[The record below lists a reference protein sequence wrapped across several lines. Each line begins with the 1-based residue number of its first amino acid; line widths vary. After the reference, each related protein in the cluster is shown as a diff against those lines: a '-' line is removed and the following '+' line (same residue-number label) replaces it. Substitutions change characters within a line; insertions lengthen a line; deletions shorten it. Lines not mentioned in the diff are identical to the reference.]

1 MKKIIALALLAVLL
15 LTACAPRQPEETFSD
30 FTAEGDLLT
39 LTRGNV
45 TVTVNARSGM
55 VTSVKND
62 TDSFVLDGIL
72 VDAGI
77 GGELIFRQ
85 LGYKD
90 MSSLATYELPV
101 LYPRMKEL
109 PDYAVDAI
117 TATAEGFTVS
127 LTCSSYHFLYNYS
140 LLTDGL
146 ALSVTISTE
155 SAEKVAVNG
164 VGFLVRGLDGFRQ
177 EDTTFEFP
185 GSTPAGKLS
194 YPSGSK
200 YKATS
205 SDYSAP
211 AVVISDGVKTGSVL
225 FVDEVEKWTAGS
237 YLDENGRPCAAFLA
251 AAEGWLSS
259 GTPMEVGTL
268 YLSLGSPERNAY
280 QTISRFWTELGYHTP
295 TDTASTGN
303 LVAIYSGH
311 PYGTM
316 DTGYFNQLTLQE
328 YAECMDAVAD
338 MGFDAVWL
346 LPVFWHTGDNVYEP
360 IDAGI
365 VDNRYGGLEG
375 AKTFVETAHSL
386 GLSVLFDFVPHGP
399 RPAYSFAREHDG
411 WISKNMQG
419 NNQIEWECVSFDY
432 NNPEYAAYNRELAKY
447 YAQEIGLDGAR
458 IDCSMGGL
466 PNWSSPIGLRASAA
480 GLQAGV
486 NVVTALRE
494 GFLEGG
500 ANVLLLPENFHPSPA
515 YASVTD
521 VFYDMPLYRAI
532 FNLNQKGLSDT
543 EYVSALTQYLTA
555 EHESSVA
562 GQLKLRFLGNHD
574 TVTWTFDAQRA
585 QTLYGTEKAKALWK
599 AIGWIDGVLYI
610 YQGDEDP
617 AAYRLAGEN
626 LEDFFREL
634 IDIKR
639 EYLPNSYDTAYVST
653 GSPIFAFYRYTED
666 SARLVLV
673 NLSSEPQSY
682 TVSAGDSVLANIG
695 EYQLS
700 GGTVTLD
707 GYAGVVI
714 DTVYPG

>member
-1 MKKIIALALLAVLL
+1 MKKVIALVLLTVLL

-39 LTRGNV
+39 LTRGDV
-45 TVTVNARSGM
+45 TVTVNAQSGM
-55 VTSVKND
+55 VTSVKNG
-62 TDSFVLDGIL
+62 TDSFALDGIL

-77 GGELIFRQ
+77 GGEQIFRQ

-90 MSSLATYELPV
+90 LSSLATYELPV

-109 PDYAVDAI
+109 PDYTVGAI

-127 LTCSSYHFLYNYS
+127 LTCGSFGFLYRYR
-140 LLTDGL
+140 LLEDGL
-146 ALSVTISTE
+146 ALSVTLTTDSE
-155 SAEKVAVNG
+155 EKIAVNG
-164 VGFLVRGLDGFRQ
+164 VGFLVRGLEGFRQ

-211 AVVISDGVKTGSVL
+211 AVVISDGSKTNSIL

-237 YLDENGRPCAAFLA
+237 YRDENGRPCAAFLA

-259 GTPMEVGTL
+259 GAPMEVGTL
-268 YLSLGSPERNAY
+268 YLPLGSPERNAC
-280 QTISRFWTELGYHTP
+280 QTISRFWTKLGYHTP
-295 TDTASTGN
+295 TDTTAAEN

-316 DTGYFNQLTLQE
+316 DTGYFNQWTLEE
-328 YAECMDAVAD
+328 YAGHMDAVAD

-360 IDAGI
+360 IDAGVI
-365 VDNRYGGLEG
+365 DSRYGGLEG
-375 AKTFVETAHSL
+375 ARAFVQAAHARN
-386 GLSVLFDFVPHGP
+386 LSVLFDFVPHGP
-399 RPAYSFAREHDG
+399 RPVYSFAREHDD
-411 WISKNMQG
+411 WISKDIHG
-419 NNQIEWECVSFDY
+419 SNQIEWECVSFDY
-432 NNPEYAAYNRELAKY
+432 NNPEYALYNKDLAEY
-447 YAQEIGLDGAR
+447 YAREIGLDGAR

-466 PNWSSPIGLRASAA
+466 PNWSSAAGLRASAA

-494 GFLEGG
+494 GFLKGG

-532 FNLNQKGLSDT
+532 YNLNQKGLSET
-543 EYVSALTQYLTA
+543 EYTAALTEYLTG

-585 QTLYGTEKAKALWK
+585 QTLYGTEKAKAMWK

-634 IDIKR
+634 IGIKR

-653 GSPIFAFYRYTED
+653 GSPIFAFYRYTEG

-682 TVSAGDSVLANIG
+682 PLSGGDSVLANIG
-695 EYQLS
+695 GYDLS
-700 GGTVTLD
+700 GSAVTLD